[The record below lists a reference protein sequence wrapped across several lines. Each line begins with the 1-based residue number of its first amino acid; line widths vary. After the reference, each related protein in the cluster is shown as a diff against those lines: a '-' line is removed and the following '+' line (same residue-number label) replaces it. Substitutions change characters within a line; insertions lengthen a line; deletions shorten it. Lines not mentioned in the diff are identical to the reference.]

1 MYTTYIIYALCIGL
15 LLWGGKFAGFR
26 KDQFHED
33 PFSLE
38 VAKSL
43 RGFAAIGVILHHISQ
58 EDAFQ
63 YANMANGYGKPGEL
77 SIFVNAGFLFV
88 AIFFFCSGFGLI
100 KSLEQKPDY
109 FNGFIKKRVV
119 KTLILPYYVSVI
131 IYSILRFASGER
143 FAPLEWVTNLTGL
156 SMVNP
161 YAWYPII
168 AAILYIAFYLIFK
181 NIKNRKA
188 SYIFMALVII
198 ALGMIFCVNG
208 HFTWFAG
215 PKNWWLS
222 QTSELQSKWWAQQ
235 KIWWLSGEWW
245 INSCPA
251 FLSGML
257 FAQFETP
264 IREWFK
270 KFYWGKLLLVLV
282 ITFITFILSSYGQM
296 RFGWWTEWSGRGPD
310 IDRKIA
316 TYFCVIPY
324 SIMFTVLLFTIMLKY
339 RAQNPVS
346 RFFGNISLETYMM
359 NLIAITAFRF
369 MLYNNQGWPIVKPG
383 HWNLAVYA
391 AAVFAATILLAFIYK
406 LCNKLVLK
414 LFDRLKKNP
423 EDSKVQNETV

>member
-1 MYTTYIIYALCIGL
+1 MYLTYTVYVLILALLI
-15 LLWGGKFAGFR
+15 WGGKFAGFK

-33 PFSLE
+33 SSSLDSFM
-38 VAKSL
+38 SL

-63 YANMANGYGKPGEL
+63 QANGFSKPGEL

-100 KSLEQKPDY
+100 KSLETKPDY

-119 KTLILPYYVSVI
+119 KTLVIPYYVSIVI
-131 IYSILRFASGER
+131 YGILRFASGER
-143 FAPLEWVTNLTGL
+143 VPPMQWVTHIIGITMMNQ
-156 SMVNP
+156 

-168 AAILYIAFYLIFK
+168 ASILYIAFYLFFK
-181 NIKNRKA
+181 NIKNRKI
-188 SYIFMALVII
+188 SYCLMALVIV

-208 HFTWFAG
+208 HFPWFAG

-222 QTSELQSKWWAQQ
+222 ETNELHSKWWTWQQ
-235 KIWWLSGEWW
+235 VWWFSGEWW

-251 FLSGML
+251 FLIGML

-282 ITFITFILSSYGQM
+282 ITFITFILSAYGQM

-324 SIMFTVLLFTIMLKY
+324 SIMFTVMLFTIMLKY
-339 RAQNPVS
+339 RALNPVS

-369 MLYNNQGWPIVKPG
+369 ILYNDQGLPVTKPG

-391 AAVFAATILLAFIYK
+391 AAVIAATLLLAFIYK
-406 LCNKLVLK
+406 LCIRLVLK
-414 LFDRLKKNP
+414 LFDKPKKIT
-423 EDSKVQNETV
+423 DDTKVQNETV

>member
-1 MYTTYIIYALCIGL
+1 MYLTYTVYVLILALLI
-15 LLWGGKFAGFR
+15 WGGKFAGFK

-33 PFSLE
+33 SSSLDSFM
-38 VAKSL
+38 SL

-63 YANMANGYGKPGEL
+63 QANGFSKPGEL

-100 KSLEQKPDY
+100 KSLETKPDY

-119 KTLILPYYVSVI
+119 KTLVIPYYVSIVI
-131 IYSILRFASGER
+131 YGILRFASGER
-143 FAPLEWVTNLTGL
+143 LPPMQWVTHIIGITMMNQ
-156 SMVNP
+156 

-168 AAILYIAFYLIFK
+168 ASILYIAFYLFFK
-181 NIKNRKA
+181 NIKNRKI
-188 SYIFMALVII
+188 SYCLMALVIV

-208 HFTWFAG
+208 HFPWFAG

-222 QTSELQSKWWAQQ
+222 QTGELQSKWWTQQ
-235 KIWWLSGEWW
+235 QIWWLSGEWW

-251 FLSGML
+251 FLIGML
-257 FAQFETP
+257 FAQFETQ

-270 KFYWGKLLLVLV
+270 KFYWGKLLLVIFV
-282 ITFITFILSSYGQM
+282 TFITFALSSYGQM

-324 SIMFTVLLFTIMLKY
+324 SMMFAVMFFTIMLKY
-339 RAQNPVS
+339 KVSNPVS
-346 RFFGNISLETYMM
+346 RFFGKYSLETYMM

-369 MLYNNQGWPIVKPG
+369 LLYKPSRQYGNIVLQKPG
-383 HWNLAVYA
+383 HYNMAIYFV
-391 AAVFAATILLAFIYK
+391 AVFAVTILLGLLYK
-406 LCNKLVLK
+406 FLCKLILK
-414 LFDRLKKNP
+414 IFK
-423 EDSKVQNETV
+423 